1 MYHIRLAKAL
11 SYSGIVSATKKN
23 PDVFVEDKATADAAV
38 ATGYF
43 VHVEE
48 RPSTAHITGHLD
60 KGQLDSMKL
69 ADLKKLA
76 EDMGIDT
83 KGLKSKADLVAAI
96 AAEEVEAGDIVDP
109 DDTDPED
116 EQPEDDGKGDENG
129 STEDDTDPEGGNTPD
144 YGEEE

>member
-11 SYSGIVSATKKN
+11 SYFGIVSATKKN

-48 RPSTAHITGHLD
+48 RPSTAPITGHLD
-60 KGQLDSMKL
+60 KGQLDGMKL

-83 KGLKSKADLVAAI
+83 KGLKSKADFVAAI
-96 AAEEVEAGDIVDP
+96 AAEEVEAGGIVDP
-109 DDTDPED
+109 DDTAPED
-116 EQPEDDGKGDENG
+116 EQPEDDGKGDENS
-129 STEDDTDPEGGNTPD
+129 STEDDTAPEGGNMPD

>member
-48 RPSTAHITGHLD
+48 RPSTAPITGHLD
-60 KGQLDSMKL
+60 KGQLDGMKL

-83 KGLKSKADLVAAI
+83 KGLKSKADFVAAI
-96 AAEEVEAGDIVDP
+96 AAEKVEAGGIVDP
-109 DDTDPED
+109 
-116 EQPEDDGKGDENG
+116 
-129 STEDDTDPEGGNTPD
+129 DDTDPEGGNTPD

>member
-48 RPSTAHITGHLD
+48 RPSTAPITGHLD
-60 KGQLDSMKL
+60 KGQLDGMKL

-76 EDMGIDT
+76 EDMGINT
-83 KGLKSKADLVAAI
+83 KGLKSKADFVAAI
-96 AAEEVEAGDIVDP
+96 AAEEVEAGGIVDP
-109 DDTDPED
+109 DDTAPED
-116 EQPEDDGKGDENG
+116 EQPEDDGKGDENS
-129 STEDDTDPEGGNTPD
+129 STEDDTAPEGGNMPD

>member
-48 RPSTAHITGHLD
+48 RPSTAPITGHLD
-60 KGQLDSMKL
+60 KGQLDGMKL

-83 KGLKSKADLVAAI
+83 KSLKSKADFVAAI
-96 AAEEVEAGDIVDP
+96 AAEEFEAGGIIDP
-109 DDTDPED
+109 DDTAPEN
-116 EQPEDDGKGDENG
+116 EQPEDDGKGDENS
-129 STEDDTDPEGGNTPD
+129 STEDDTAPEGGNTPD

>member
-11 SYSGIVSATKKN
+11 SYFGIVSATKKN

-48 RPSTAHITGHLD
+48 RPSTAPITGHLD
-60 KGQLDSMKL
+60 KGQLDGMKL
-69 ADLKKLA
+69 ADFKKLA

-83 KGLKSKADLVAAI
+83 KGLKSKADFVAAI
-96 AAEEVEAGDIVDP
+96 AAEEVEAGGIVDP
-109 DDTDPED
+109 DDTAPED
-116 EQPEDDGKGDENG
+116 EQPEDDGKGDENS
-129 STEDDTDPEGGNTPD
+129 STEDDTAPEGGNMPD

>member
-48 RPSTAHITGHLD
+48 RPSTAPITGHLD

-83 KGLKSKADLVAAI
+83 KGIKSKADFVAAI
-96 AAEEVEAGDIVDP
+96 AAEEVEAGGIVDP
-109 DDTDPED
+109 DDTAPED
-116 EQPEDDGKGDENG
+116 EQPEDDGKGDENS
-129 STEDDTDPEGGNTPD
+129 STEDDTAPEGGNTPD

>member
-48 RPSTAHITGHLD
+48 RPSTAPITGHLD
-60 KGQLDSMKL
+60 KGQLDGMKL

-83 KGLKSKADLVAAI
+83 KSLKSKADFVAAI
-96 AAEEVEAGDIVDP
+96 AAEEVEAGGIIDP
-109 DDTDPED
+109 DDTAPED
-116 EQPEDDGKGDENG
+116 EQPEDDGKGDENS
-129 STEDDTDPEGGNTPD
+129 STEDDTAPEGGNTPD

>member
-1 MYHIRLAKAL
+1 
-11 SYSGIVSATKKN
+11 
-23 PDVFVEDKATADAAV
+23 
-38 ATGYF
+38 
-43 VHVEE
+43 
-48 RPSTAHITGHLD
+48 
-60 KGQLDSMKL
+60 MKL

-109 DDTDPED
+109 DGTDPED